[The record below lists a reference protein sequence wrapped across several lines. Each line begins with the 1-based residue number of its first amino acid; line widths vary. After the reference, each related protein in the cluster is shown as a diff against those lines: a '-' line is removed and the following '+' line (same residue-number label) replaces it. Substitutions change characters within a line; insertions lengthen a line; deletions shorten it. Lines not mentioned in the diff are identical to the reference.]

1 MHRFIRTPTPTAPRR
16 AAAPAPRG
24 AADNLPQPL
33 EPRRMFA
40 VTAVHAGASLLV
52 VGDGGANAITV
63 SRDPAGRLL
72 VNNGAVRVLGP
83 AATIENTAVIR
94 VLGLGGNDGLALD
107 EARGALP
114 RAELFGGSGNDTLTG
129 GSGADVLG
137 GGSGDD
143 ALLGK
148 GAADLLFGGSGNDVL
163 TGGGG
168 DDQAFGQSGNDR
180 MVWLP
185 GDGSDLNEGGD
196 GVDTVEVIG
205 GNVAETF
212 TTVASGTR
220 VRFDRTSPGPFFID
234 IGTSEHLTLDAAGGN
249 DTFTAGNG
257 LATLIDLAVDGG
269 AGNDVITGG
278 DGADRLTGGD
288 GDDVVNGGRGNDVA
302 LLGAGDD
309 VFVWNP
315 GDGSDVVEGQA
326 GDDEMVFN
334 GANIAEKVDLSA
346 NGHRLR
352 FFRDVAGITMDTDG
366 VEEVDFNA
374 LGGADLVTVHDLSG
388 TDVTLVELDL
398 AAANGTGDGEVDSV
412 VVEGTGGDDAV
423 TVSSGAAGVA
433 VDGLAPVVTVA
444 GAEPDDKLAVNT
456 LAGDDSVDASALG
469 AGAMRLS
476 SDGGEG
482 DDLVT
487 GGAGDDTL
495 SGAAGDDVLVG
506 GPGNDLLD
514 GGTGNNVLFQ

>member
-1 MHRFIRTPTPTAPRR
+1 MHRFIRTPTPTARRR
-16 AAAPAPRG
+16 AASPAPRG
-24 AADNLPQPL
+24 AADNLPQVL
-33 EPRRMFA
+33 EPRRLFA

-52 VGDGGANAITV
+52 VGDNNANAVTV
-63 SRDPAGRLL
+63 SRDAAGRLL

-83 AATIENTAVIR
+83 AATVANTARVR
-94 VLGLGGNDGLALD
+94 VLGLGGNDSLALD
-107 EARGALP
+107 EAGGALP
-114 RAELFGGSGNDTLTG
+114 AADLFGGSGNDTLTG
-129 GSGADVLG
+129 GSGADALG
-137 GGSGDD
+137 GGGGDD
-143 ALLGK
+143 TLLGK
-148 GAADLLFGGSGNDVL
+148 GGADLLFGGSGNDVL
-163 TGGGG
+163 TGGAG

-205 GNVAETF
+205 GNAAETF
-212 TTVASGTR
+212 TTVANGTR

-234 IGTSEHLTLDAAGGN
+234 IGTSEHLRLDAAGGN
-249 DTFTAGNG
+249 DTFTAGNA

-278 DGADRLTGGD
+278 DGADRLSGGD

-326 GDDEMVFN
+326 GDDEMVFQ

-388 TDVTLVELDL
+388 TDVARVELDL

-423 TVSSGAAGVA
+423 TVGSGAAGVA
-433 VDGLAPVVTVA
+433 VDGLSAVVTVA
-444 GAEPDDKLAVNT
+444 GAEPDDKLAVNP
-456 LAGDDSVDASALG
+456 LAGDDNVDASALG
-469 AGAMRLS
+469 AGAIRFS

-482 DDLVT
+482 DDLLT
-487 GGAGDDTL
+487 GGAGDDAL
-495 SGAAGDDVLVG
+495 SGSAGDDVLIG

-514 GGTGNNVLFQ
+514 GGTGNNVLLQ